1 MNEMRYD
8 WLADRWVI
16 FAPNRL
22 LRPDNYR
29 QHSYT
34 ARSTNGPSSEDSK
47 VCPFCLGAEDQTP
60 EPTLVLRT
68 HPQAAWSVRVVP
80 NKFPAVQSDNDSFLH
95 GLPDTHLD
103 NRAQAV
109 SMQDQLFL
117 RKQTR
122 GGHEVI
128 IEAPSHVQSITQLQ
142 TDHAAMIFQ
151 AYQQRLR
158 YWRSVQ
164 SMRYAVV
171 FKNNGADAGASLVH
185 AHSQLICTDFLPS
198 DVFKTQRRS
207 MEYFQLHARC
217 YACDV
222 LERELQV
229 NERIVAQTESFVAL
243 CPFASRLPYSVSIL
257 PKRHQSAFE
266 DCSSS
271 QIEELARLV
280 QHTLRALELEHP
292 GAAYNYVLQ
301 TAPLDSHDPSVFHW
315 RLKILPR
322 LCKVAGFEWSSDCYI
337 NTVLPED
344 AARALARQ
352 MQPSGTQSNC
362 PAADKHLASPESQP
376 AL

>member
-29 QHSYT
+29 QEICT
-34 ARSTNGPSSEDSK
+34 ARPTKNASSEDSRF
-47 VCPFCLGAEDQTP
+47 CPFCCGAEDQTP
-60 EPTLVLRT
+60 EPTLVLRA
-68 HPQAAWSVRVVP
+68 HPQDAWSVRVVP
-80 NKFPAVQSDNDSFLH
+80 NKFPAVQSDSESLLN
-95 GLPDTHLD
+95 GLPEVDLVHCVQSESTHD
-103 NRAQAV
+103 E
-109 SMQDQLFL
+109 LFL

-142 TDHAAMIFQ
+142 TDHAALIFE

-158 YWRSVQ
+158 YWRSVHA
-164 SMRYAVV
+164 MRYAVV

-185 AHSQLICTDFLPS
+185 SHSQLICTDFLPS

-207 MEYFQLHARC
+207 LEYVRLHARC
-217 YACDV
+217 YACDI
-222 LERELQV
+222 LGRELQLA
-229 NERIVAQTESFVAL
+229 ERIVAQTESFVAL

-271 QIEELARLV
+271 QIAELARLV
-280 QHTLRALELEHP
+280 QHTLRAVELEHP

-301 TAPLDSHDPSVFHW
+301 TAPLDSHDPAAFHW

-322 LCKVAGFEWSSDCYI
+322 LSKVAGFEWSSDCYI

-344 AARALARQ
+344 AAKSLARQ
-352 MQPSGTQSNC
+352 MQPSGSQSNC
-362 PAADKHLASPESQP
+362 PAAEKQIASPEGLR
-376 AL
+376 AV